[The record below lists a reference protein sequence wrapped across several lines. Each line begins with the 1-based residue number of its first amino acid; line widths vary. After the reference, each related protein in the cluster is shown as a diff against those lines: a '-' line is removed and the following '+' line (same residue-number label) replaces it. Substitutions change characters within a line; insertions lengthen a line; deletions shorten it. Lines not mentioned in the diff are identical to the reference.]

1 MLKLGFSNKWV
12 ELIMGCITTTSFSVL
27 INGVP
32 KGLIQPQ
39 RGLRQGCPLSPYLFI
54 LCAEVFSNLL
64 MQAES
69 QRLIHG
75 LKFGNNITI
84 SHLLFADD
92 SLIFA
97 RASKE
102 DCVHLKGIFDCY
114 ATTSGQI
121 FNFDKSSIFFSHN
134 VKADQISTIKNLFK
148 LKVVSKHERY
158 LGLPSLIGRKK
169 KSFFNEIKLK
179 ILSKISSWEHKCF
192 SSGGKEVLIKAV
204 AQAVPAYAMSVF
216 KLPVGT
222 CNDIQKVIARYWW
235 GSKEDKRA
243 IHWASWHKLSQAKS
257 RGGLGF
263 RDLSSFNQALV
274 AKQGWRIIQNSN
286 SLVAKVLQAKYFKH
300 GNFFE
305 RNRRLKTFLYLEEY
319 FMGPL
324 TFKPISVKTLP
335 SDTTVSELIT
345 NDNRW
350 KEALLFDQFVQE
362 DADAIMNIPLPRNH
376 SRDQVIWHYDRKGE
390 YSVKSGYQIAL
401 KMKVPDTPSSSVNN
415 NNQSENIFH
424 ALVECKAARKTWE
437 HTKFAESF
445 KDMVGPDM
453 LTVFQELVKKMS
465 KTDFELLAVT
475 CWTIWTARNK
485 LIFEAKKPGYQMSVA
500 TAEALLEAYQRVK
513 PSGLICGADKEKK
526 TAKAWLP
533 PPPSWFKVNVDAAIR
548 KEKNLSGLGAVIRD
562 ATGNIIAAAV
572 KTTRFHGNVSYAEA
586 EAVRWGLQVAV
597 DAGLTSL
604 IIETDSQMVAD
615 LINNRKGSK
624 NEIYW
629 LLQRFKT
636 SLRISTMLSAI
647 IHQDLVTRLPTHWLV

>member
-1 MLKLGFSNKWV
+1 MNEELDQPFTEEEVTEALAQMCPTKAPGPDGLHAIFFQRHWQSVKTGVISTCLYILNKKAQSAFIPNRLITDNIIIGYECLHKIRHSKGKKNGLVALKLDISKAYDRVEWHFLEKTMLKLGFSNKWV

-102 DCVHLKGIFDCY
+102 DCVHLKGIFYCY
-114 ATTSGQI
+114 ATASGQI

-148 LKVVSKHERY
+148 LKVVSKHE
-158 LGLPSLIGRKK
+158 
-169 KSFFNEIKLK
+169 
-179 ILSKISSWEHKCF
+179 
-192 SSGGKEVLIKAV
+192 SGGKEVLIKAV

-222 CNDIQKVIARYWW
+222 CNDIHKVIARYWW

-300 GNFFE
+300 GNF
-305 RNRRLKTFLYLEEY
+305 LKATVLVYKDNWIPR
-319 FMGPL
+319 PL
-324 TFKPISVKTLP
+324 TFKPISVQTLP
-335 SDTTVSELIT
+335 SDTTVFELIT

-401 KMKVPDTPSSSVNN
+401 KIKVPDTPSSSVNS
-415 NNQSENIFH
+415 NNQWK
-424 ALVECKAARKTWE
+424 V
-437 HTKFAESF
+437 
-445 KDMVGPDM
+445 
-453 LTVFQELVKKMS
+453 
-465 KTDFELLAVT
+465 
-475 CWTIWTARNK
+475 IWTLNIPEKIKIFLWRAIRNLLPTAVNLWRK
-485 LIFEAKKPGYQMSVA
+485 KNVRQLGKPGSTPNSQ
-500 TAEALLEAYQRVK
+500 
-513 PSGLICGADKEKK
+513 
-526 TAKAWLP
+526 KA
-533 PPPSWFKVNVDAAIR
+533 
-548 KEKNLSGLGAVIRD
+548 
-562 ATGNIIAAAV
+562 
-572 KTTRFHGNVSYAEA
+572 
-586 EAVRWGLQVAV
+586 
-597 DAGLTSL
+597 
-604 IIETDSQMVAD
+604 
-615 LINNRKGSK
+615 
-624 NEIYW
+624 
-629 LLQRFKT
+629 
-636 SLRISTMLSAI
+636 LRI
-647 IHQDLVTRLPTHWLV
+647 W